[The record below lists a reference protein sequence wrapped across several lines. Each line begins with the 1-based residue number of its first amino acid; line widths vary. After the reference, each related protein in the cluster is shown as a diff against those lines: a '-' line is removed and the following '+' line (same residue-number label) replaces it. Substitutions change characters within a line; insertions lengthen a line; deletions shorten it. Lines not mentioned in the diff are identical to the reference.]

1 MRQTTTRT
9 TTRTTKMTATT
20 AMTTALLLS
29 LLLAGCPAAPATT
42 VDARAPAAATADGL
56 CPEHRV
62 LEALCTKHHP
72 SLIPVFQAK
81 GDWCVEH
88 GFPESICPQCH
99 PERGGRPAATV
110 DVADDGAPADGL
122 KIRLRTPALAA
133 QAGIATVV
141 AIAGTG
147 GPGVRAVGRVVYDAS
162 KVAVVH
168 AGAAG
173 IVRALLVDTGRRV
186 KQGQALAVVESA
198 AVGADRGALASA
210 RARLRS
216 ADAAVAREAAL
227 VEAGAS
233 PPKLLQQAE
242 QEQVAAVAAVA
253 TTEAA
258 LSVVGHGP
266 GDAGQYTL
274 SAPLRGVVAQRA
286 VAVGQTVT
294 AEAMLFEIVDA
305 SSLWAEIDVAEGD
318 LAVVAEGQAVEFVV
332 DVLPARPFTGT
343 IASIAPGLDPHTRT
357 ARARVALSN
366 DDLTLRANM
375 FGTARIAVGAAGS
388 TVLVPRS
395 AVQQT
400 GAVLLVFV
408 PLGEGVY
415 ETRRVTPGPQGL
427 RPVTGSDLVELV
439 AGVAVGEAVVT
450 TGSFLLKTET
460 RKDAI
465 GAGCCE

>member
-1 MRQTTTRT
+1 MRQT
-9 TTRTTKMTATT
+9 TTKMTATATTT
-20 AMTTALLLS
+20 ATTTAALLLS
-29 LLLAGCPAAPATT
+29 LLAGCPAAPATT
-42 VDARAPAAATADGL
+42 VDAPATAAATADGL

-99 PERGGRPAATV
+99 PERGGRLAV
-110 DVADDGAPADGL
+110 VSDVADDGAPADGL

-198 AVGADRGALASA
+198 AVGADRGTLASA
-210 RARLRS
+210 RGRLRS
-216 ADAAVAREAAL
+216 ADAAVARESAL

-266 GDAGQYTL
+266 GAAGQYTL
-274 SAPLRGVVAQRA
+274 TAPLRGVVAQRA

-400 GAVLLVFV
+400 GTVLFVFV

-427 RPVTGSDLVELV
+427 RPVAGSDLVELV